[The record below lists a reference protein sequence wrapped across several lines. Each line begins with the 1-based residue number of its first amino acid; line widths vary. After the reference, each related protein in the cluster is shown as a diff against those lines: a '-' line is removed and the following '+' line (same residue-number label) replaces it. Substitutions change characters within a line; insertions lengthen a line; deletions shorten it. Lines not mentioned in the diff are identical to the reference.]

1 MKKYVLSFA
10 LLMLASGVAGAQ
22 APFPIAVANDN
33 RVPAGTLKNG
43 VLTLHLSVVRAMFH
57 PDRDSDPGI
66 DVMVLQEK
74 GRAPSVPAPLIRV
87 PIGTEVRAIIHN
99 TQPDSSLLVYGLS
112 GARTAAD
119 TVRILPGETRELVT

>member
-1 MKKYVLSFA
+1 MRIPILSLGA
-10 LLMLASGVAGAQ
+10 LMLASGIASAQ
-22 APFPIAVANDN
+22 APFPVAVANDN

-66 DVMVLQEK
+66 DVLVLQEE

-87 PIGTEVRAIIHN
+87 PAGTEVRTTIRN
-99 TQPDSSLLVYGLS
+99 TQKDSS
-112 GARTAAD
+112 
-119 TVRILPGETRELVT
+119 